1 CRSCILG
8 RQDRDRAPV
17 REANLLCG
25 DRRRTCERGI
35 RLNEFH
41 QRGENS
47 PLGLL
52 EIVRDDEQLV
62 WTLLR
67 KCPPEG
73 EGRVDRRLPALFR
86 RGIDDGVVGHA
97 AGLVERKRLPEDDPL
112 MWLEPP
118 GLAALVEREA
128 VIDERDR
135 IGEVAGEAPRYGP
148 SGFRFATFP
157 LSGPYRRPQ

>member
-1 CRSCILG
+1 MLVGTNTQLVQLPQQLGFSFPACVGGDEAEAVVACRDGRELFPETPGRFRGIAPELIPGGEAVVRARRSCILG

-17 REANLLCG
+17 RKANLLRG

-41 QRGENS
+41 QRGEHS

-52 EIVRDDEQLV
+52 EIIRDNEELV

-73 EGRVDRRLPALFR
+73 EGRVDRRLTALLW
-86 RGIDDGVVGHA
+86 GGVDDGVV
-97 AGLVERKRLPEDDPL
+97 
-112 MWLEPP
+112 
-118 GLAALVEREA
+118 
-128 VIDERDR
+128 
-135 IGEVAGEAPRYGP
+135 
-148 SGFRFATFP
+148 
-157 LSGPYRRPQ
+157 